1 MLKITVLLQRGEKM
15 RLIDWD
21 KVLEWMHRQK
31 ETTEQWSMRIAIEN
45 YVDDMPTVDAVEV
58 VRCKDCR
65 YYEETDSRIGTC
77 LLTISGAEV
86 DGFCAWGEWGG
97 DGDVV

>member
-1 MLKITVLLQRGEKM
+1 M

-58 VRCKDCR
+58 VRCKDCIHR
-65 YYEETDSRIGTC
+65 MEDGMCEYKDYRVAVQDDNDFCSWGERRED
-77 LLTISGAEV
+77 GAERK
-86 DGFCAWGEWGG
+86 
-97 DGDVV
+97 